1 MEQAILKGIAL
12 GALLVISVGPVIF
25 SIMKQSINN
34 GPKGGLSFVLGVSL
48 SDVSLVLVSNI
59 FTELFNRLL
68 HFERVIG
75 MGGSLLLMGM
85 GVYFLFFK
93 KVPVTANGVATHLH
107 LRIRDYS
114 RIFFAG
120 YFMNTLNPGVIAF
133 WFTWATAFVILPV
146 HERIALFAACL
157 LVVLLADLVKV
168 FLASRLRSKL
178 TPLVVQRIN
187 QLSGLL
193 LLIFGLVLLV
203 GLLFYHNGS
212 EPRG

>member
-12 GALLVISVGPVIF
+12 GALLAISVGPVIF
-25 SIMKQSINN
+25 SIIKQSINN

-75 MGGSLLLMGM
+75 LGGSLLLMGM
-85 GVYFLFFK
+85 GIYFLFFK
-93 KVPVTANGVATHLH
+93 KVPVTADGVAPHLH

-146 HERIALFAACL
+146 HERIGLFAACL
-157 LVVLLADLVKV
+157 SVVFIADLVKV

-203 GLLFYHNGS
+203 TLLFYHNGS